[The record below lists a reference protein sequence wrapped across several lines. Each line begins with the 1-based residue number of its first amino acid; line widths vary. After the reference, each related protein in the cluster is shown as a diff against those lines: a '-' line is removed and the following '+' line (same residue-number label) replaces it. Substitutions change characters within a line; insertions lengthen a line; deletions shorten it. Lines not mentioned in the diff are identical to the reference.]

1 MDMSAYG
8 EANYRNIQNFPTPRT
23 HGQGNQVHHHQGKP
37 AVLQC
42 SLCVIDFSQISESL
56 FHCWCQSLSIT
67 FLINEFLCLVCTQL
81 KANYCVFVSVQ
92 NAIPN
97 DDGRVWMMVL
107 PSRFKFHAALLS
119 FPHEYSFQIT
129 HTACLMPMVMETT
142 ISCKLKPYE
151 EEEEGGSS
159 DSDDSNRSTNI
170 SYISQPIHKHRRNQ
184 QPLHK

>member
-1 MDMSAYG
+1 M
-8 EANYRNIQNFPTPRT
+8 NFY
-23 HGQGNQVHHHQGKP
+23 
-37 AVLQC
+37 AW
-42 SLCVIDFSQISESL
+42 FA
-56 FHCWCQSLSIT
+56 
-67 FLINEFLCLVCTQL
+67 L

-151 EEEEGGSS
+151 EEKKKKGEARTRMITTEAPIYLIFRSQYINIEETSS
-159 DSDDSNRSTNI
+159 
-170 SYISQPIHKHRRNQ
+170 Q
-184 QPLHK
+184 